1 MKANS
6 FSKSDVLR
14 FSWETTKSRFF
25 FLLGAL
31 IVAFFAPFI
40 PLIFGLL
47 VGESVPFLSLLFSF
61 AGWLLQMLVS
71 LGLIKVFLGI
81 CDEEEVNISD
91 LFLCY
96 PYLVRYIVALLLY
109 VLIVMVGTLL
119 LVVPGI
125 YFAIR
130 FVFHPFI
137 IVDEDVGAIESLKRS
152 WAITA
157 GSVWNLILIAIII
170 MAVNFLGMLLLLVGM
185 IFTYPFSIV
194 AAAYIYRQLSGH
206 GGVARRIHPTASSP
220 ASAAPTATYNPKDRV
235 HERLDKLHKED

>member
-1 MKANS
+1 MRANS

-14 FSWETTKSRFF
+14 FSWEATKSRFF

-31 IVAFFAPFI
+31 IVAVFAPFV
-40 PLIFGLL
+40 PLILGLL

-61 AGWLLQMLVS
+61 AGWLLQMLAL
-71 LGLIKVFLGI
+71 LGLVRIFLGI

-96 PYLVRYIVALLLY
+96 PYLVRFIVAQLLY
-109 VLIVMVGTLL
+109 VLIVMVGTIL

-125 YFAIR
+125 YFASK
-130 FVFHPFI
+130 FAFHPFI

-152 WAITA
+152 WAITT
-157 GSVWNLILIAIII
+157 GSVWNLILLAIIV
-170 MAVNFLGMLLLLVGM
+170 MAINFLGMLLLLIGM
-185 IFTYPFSIV
+185 LFTYPFPMV

-206 GGVARRIHPTASSP
+206 TGVARRIHPLATAPSAP
-220 ASAAPTATYNPKDRV
+220 AATFNPKDRI
-235 HERLDKLHKED
+235 HERLNKLHEED